1 MKKALIMAL
10 MLLCGIALDAS
21 AQIDEA
27 TAAKR
32 AARRNMVVKEW
43 NTDAKTK
50 TRWMDRVTTYND
62 KGEKLEEIEY
72 NRYGQAWRKTFEY
85 GPNGKIVK
93 ETEYDD
99 RDKVVM
105 IRKFEHNPDNT
116 KKKQYNYSPK
126 GHLLTVK
133 IFEYS
138 YDGPEAE
145 N

>member
-1 MKKALIMAL
+1 MIMKKIICLFTAII
-10 MLLCGIALDAS
+10 LCLGLCACTSTEDA
-21 AQIDEA
+21 
-27 TAAKR
+27 TGLY
-32 AARRNMVVKEW
+32 
-43 NTDAKTK
+43 TDAKTK